1 MKKTIEI
8 TTKFA
13 TSLETFTKIMAEA
26 MYYETQYNFAVSE
39 EQRRHAA
46 RYNTA
51 LLAEAKEEL
60 HIQEETLYSEYAG
73 TEDEDAYTEAEDS
86 FEEIIKAARHEAC
99 KRAEQMRKIN
109 CIELRFE

>member
-13 TSLETFTKIMAEA
+13 TSLETFTKILAEA
-26 MYYETQYNFAVSE
+26 MYYETQYNFGVSE

-51 LLAEAKEEL
+51 LLAEAREEL
-60 HIQEETLYSEYAG
+60 RRQEEALYSEYAD
-73 TEDEDAYTEAEDS
+73 TENEDAYAEAEDS

-109 CIELRFE
+109 GIELKWE